1 MGLFGFGKSK
11 IDKRKKDWI
20 IESADWSNKGN
31 ELAKLGK
38 DQEAIECYDKAIS
51 LDSTNWR
58 AWSNKG
64 NELAK
69 LGKDEESIVCC
80 SQAIRLN
87 PEDLSAE

>member
-38 DQEAIECYDKAIS
+38 DSRGYRM
-51 LDSTNWR
+51 L
-58 AWSNKG
+58 
-64 NELAK
+64 
-69 LGKDEESIVCC
+69 
-80 SQAIRLN
+80 
-87 PEDLSAE
+87 